1 MDARRICNN
10 PLAEALGLPEAPLMV
25 SRNLRKSTLMVTE
38 LKSGPNLGMTESLAY
53 DDAYL
58 ISLKLK
64 ECNDQD
70 LFFDGKFVKPKN
82 YIAGTTS
89 ISDMRRDPIAD
100 IRSSFHS
107 LVFYLPQK
115 VLDEITR
122 DAGMP
127 GIGELKYELGV
138 GTFDP
143 IVQNLLLSLLPAMMN
158 PNEANS
164 LFVDQVAMALSTH
177 IAYVYGGI
185 PNVQSFRRGTLAPW
199 QERRAKEILSANLG
213 GEIPLERLASE
224 CGLSVRH
231 FARAFRQTTGVPP
244 HRWLLKQR
252 ITKAKELLLKSK
264 LSLSDIALACG
275 FADQSHFT
283 RVFSATVGESPGLW
297 RNNRLNLSS

>member
-1 MDARRICNN
+1 MDTRRTCSN
-10 PLAEALGLPEAPLMV
+10 PLAEALGLSEAPFLLN
-25 SRNLRKSTLMVTE
+25 RHLKKSTLMVTE
-38 LKSGPNLGMTESLAY
+38 LKSGPNLGLTESLSY

-70 LFFDGKFVKPKN
+70 LFFDGKFVKPQN
-82 YIAGTTS
+82 YNAGTTT
-89 ISDMRRDPIAD
+89 ISDVRRDPIAD

-115 VLDEITR
+115 ALDEVTR
-122 DAGMP
+122 DLGVP
-127 GIGELKYELGV
+127 SIGELKYELGV
-138 GTFDP
+138 GTFDQV
-143 IVQNLLLSLLPAMMN
+143 VQNLLLSLLPAMTN
-158 PNEANS
+158 PNDVNS
-164 LFVDQVAMALSTH
+164 LFADQVAIALSTH
-177 IAYVYGGI
+177 IACNYGGI
-185 PNVQSFRRGTLAPW
+185 PNVQCSRRGTLAPW

-213 GEIPLERLASE
+213 GEVSLDRLASE

-231 FARAFRQTTGVPP
+231 FARAFRQTTGSPP
-244 HRWLLKQR
+244 HRWLLKLR

-283 RVFSATVGESPGLW
+283 RVFSATVGESPGVW
-297 RNNRLNLSS
+297 RNNRLNISR